1 MRVLRGLKVWLILA
15 VLAMSIWAPPRTA
28 REVSPGGR
36 EEPEGKPTHRVAAIS
51 RIPFELSGNHI
62 FIRPRLNKAHKLW
75 FILDTGA
82 VQTQEVSIDP
92 LAPEG

>member
-36 EEPEGKPTHRVAAIS
+36 EEPEGKPTHCVAAIS
-51 RIPFELSGNHI
+51 RIPFELSYKYSNGESIPILMNEMTRSCARRYW
-62 FIRPRLNKAHKLW
+62 FSRLGLKR
-75 FILDTGA
+75 T
-82 VQTQEVSIDP
+82 SP
-92 LAPEG
+92 